1 MRRFRALIKKEI
13 LHMLRDPRTLI
24 FIFIMPVL
32 QLFLLG
38 YANNT
43 DVKNVPTVIFDQSNS
58 QASRGLLDAF
68 RVTGYFS
75 FDYVASSDAEVNDLI
90 GSGKVKVGIIIP
102 PDYNGNLLSGNAA
115 QVSVV
120 IDGSDPTTAGAVLSA
135 ATLAGQA
142 HGASLRLQQLALMG
156 QTEARPPRWTSAPVS
171 FTTQTCSAATTS
183 SPA

>member
-58 QASRGLLDAF
+58 QASRSLLDAF

-115 QVSVV
+115 
-120 IDGSDPTTAGAVLSA
+120 
-135 ATLAGQA
+135 
-142 HGASLRLQQLALMG
+142 
-156 QTEARPPRWTSAPVS
+156 
-171 FTTQTCSAATTS
+171 
-183 SPA
+183 